1 MVISMIALQ
10 KTTSSENEEA
20 SAIKNAALSLLAR
33 REHSQRE
40 LVTKL
45 SRRFSDTDKIEQQ
58 VEALAESELQSEERF
73 IESYIRAKK
82 SQGKGPK
89 FIKQELR
96 TKGVSEYLIASY
108 IYEQDEDWLALA
120 EDVYTKKFD
129 ETPIDDSK
137 EKARRIRFM
146 VSRGFTA
153 ESVFRLL
160 SDTL

>member
-1 MVISMIALQ
+1 M
-10 KTTSSENEEA
+10 
-20 SAIKNAALSLLAR
+20 
-33 REHSQRE
+33 
-40 LVTKL
+40 
-45 SRRFSDTDKIEQQ
+45 
-58 VEALAESELQSEERF
+58 QSEERF